1 MNKILLI
8 IRREFLSR
16 VQKKS
21 FLLTTILVPL
31 IFPALMAVMVYIM
44 IKQSQSDKPET
55 VHVLDESQRFVL
67 KDTKEFHFITAAG
80 SLEAAKAVYDTSA
93 DFGLVYIPPFDVT
106 NPKGFTFFSHENQN
120 VERMERLEDFFED
133 QIRNIKLKQYNVD
146 QATLDALETNIDLKQ
161 ITKDKN
167 TGEEKSSSS
176 QMIYIVG
183 FVLGI
188 LIYMF
193 VLIYG
198 IQIMQGVIDEKTSK
212 VVEVIVSSV
221 KPFQLMLGKII
232 GIASVGLLQF
242 IIWIVLSFGV
252 SAGVLAGFGIKT
264 PQKQMMEEVSKQMES
279 KNTAV
284 TVAADSLNV
293 TTTPE
298 KDTETQSFQNET
310 FQKFFSLPFVTIIS
324 VFLFFF
330 LGGYL
335 LYGSLFAA
343 VGSAVDSIQDA
354 QQFQFP
360 VTLPLLIGYL
370 SLFFIVLPDPH
381 STASFWLSIIPLTSP
396 VAMVGRIASGVPA
409 WELALSMAL
418 LIAGFLFTTW
428 VAGRIY
434 RVGILMTG
442 TKVNYKVLAKWFMT
456 KQ

>member
-8 IRREFLSR
+8 IQREFLNR

-31 IFPALMAVMVYIM
+31 IFPAIMGVMIYIVV
-44 IKQSQSDKPET
+44 KQSEVTNVKTIQVVDDSHKFT
-55 VHVLDESQRFVL
+55 F
-67 KDTKEFHFITAAG
+67 KDSKDFKFKVITG
-80 SLEAAKAVYDTSA
+80 SLDAAKVAYDSSE
-93 DFGLVYIPPFDVT
+93 DFGLVYIPPFEISD
-106 NPKGFTFFSHENQN
+106 PKGFTLLSHDNPTIEQ
-120 VERMERLEDFFED
+120 MGSLEGYFEE
-133 QIRNIKLKQYNVD
+133 QVRNMKLEQYKVD
-146 QATLDALETNIDLKQ
+146 QATLDALKTDINIRQ
-161 ITKDKN
+161 VTKDAS

-176 QMIYIVG
+176 GLIYGVG

-252 SAGVLAGFGIKT
+252 TSTVLASFGLNT
-264 PQKQMMEEVSKQMES
+264 PQKQMMEQVSKQVDQADQNSVES
-279 KNTAV
+279 KAAKNEDLQKIIFNWSQLPLAKIAAV
-284 TVAADSLNV
+284 
-293 TTTPE
+293 
-298 KDTETQSFQNET
+298 
-310 FQKFFSLPFVTIIS
+310 FV
-324 VFLFFF
+324 FYF

-360 VTLPLLIGYL
+360 ITLPLLIGYM
-370 SLFFIVLPDPH
+370 SLFIIVLRDPN
-381 STASFWLSIIPLTSP
+381 SSASFWLSIIPLTSP
-396 VAMVGRIASGVPA
+396 VAMVGRIASGVPN
-409 WELALSMAL
+409 WELALSMVL

>member
-1 MNKILLI
+1 MNKVLLI
-8 IRREFLSR
+8 IKREFLNR

-31 IFPALMAVMVYIM
+31 IFPAIMAIM
-44 IKQSQSDKPET
+44 IYIVVKQSEVTTLKT
-55 VHVLDESQRFVL
+55 VHVLDESHKFTL
-67 KDTKEFHFITAAG
+67 KDTKDFKFIAVVS
-80 SLEAAKAVYDTSA
+80 SLEQAKLAYDSSD
-93 DFGLVYIPPFDVT
+93 DFGLVYIPPFEISD
-106 NPKGFTFFSHENQN
+106 PKGFTLLSHENPT
-120 VERMERLEDFFED
+120 VEQMGSLEGYFED
-133 QIRNIKLKQYNVD
+133 QVRNMKLEQYKVD
-146 QATLDALETNIDLKQ
+146 QATLDALKTNIEIHQ
-161 ITKDKN
+161 ITKDIS

-176 QMIYIVG
+176 GLIYGVG

-242 IIWIVLSFGV
+242 TIWIVLSFGV
-252 SAGVLAGFGIKT
+252 TSSVLAYFGLNT
-264 PQKQMMEEVSKQMES
+264 PQKQMMEQVSKQTDQSNDE
-279 KNTAV
+279 
-284 TVAADSLNV
+284 AA
-293 TTTPE
+293 PE
-298 KDTETQSFQNET
+298 NKAAQNEGL
-310 FQKFFSLPFVTIIS
+310 QKLLINWSQLPLAKIAA

-360 VTLPLLIGYL
+360 ITLPLLIGYM
-370 SLFFIVLPDPH
+370 SLFIIVLRDPN
-381 STASFWLSIIPLTSP
+381 SSASFWLSIIPLTSP
-396 VAMVGRIASGVPA
+396 VAMVGRIASGVPD
-409 WELALSMAL
+409 WELALSMIL
-418 LIAGFLFTTW
+418 LIGGFLFTTW

>member
-1 MNKILLI
+1 MNKVLLI
-8 IRREFLSR
+8 IQREFLNR

-31 IFPALMAVMVYIM
+31 IFPAIMGIMIYIV
-44 IKQSQSDKPET
+44 IKQSEVTNVKT
-55 VHVLDESQRFVL
+55 VQVLDESHKFTL
-67 KDTKEFHFITAAG
+67 KDTKKFKFIAVSS
-80 SLEAAKAVYDTSA
+80 SLEQAKIAYDSSD
-93 DFGLVYIPPFDVT
+93 DFGLVYIPPFELSD
-106 NPKGFTFFSHENQN
+106 PKGFTMLSKENPTMEQMGDL
-120 VERMERLEDFFED
+120 ERYFAE
-133 QIRNIKLKQYNVD
+133 QVRNMKLAQYNVD
-146 QATLDALETNIDLKQ
+146 QATLDALKTNVTIKQ
-161 ITKDKN
+161 LTKGED
-167 TGEEKSSSS
+167 GEEKSSSS
-176 QMIYIVG
+176 GLIYGVG

-242 IIWIVLSFGV
+242 TIWIVLSFGV
-252 SAGVLAGFGIKT
+252 TSSVLAYFGLNS
-264 PQKQMMEEVSKQMES
+264 PQKQMMEQVSKQAPES
-279 KNTAV
+279 DS
-284 TVAADSLNV
+284 VAAENQ
-293 TTTPE
+293 PA
-298 KDTETQSFQNET
+298 QNGKLQE
-310 FQKFFSLPFVTIIS
+310 FLINWSQLPFGKIAA
-324 VFLFFF
+324 VFVFFF

-360 VTLPLLIGYL
+360 ITLPLLIGYM
-370 SLFFIVLPDPH
+370 SLFIIVLRDPN
-381 STASFWLSIIPLTSP
+381 SSASFWLSIIPLTSP
-396 VAMVGRIASGVPA
+396 VAMVGRIASGVPT
-409 WELALSMAL
+409 WELLLSMGL
-418 LIAGFLFTTW
+418 LIGGFILTTW
-428 VAGRIY
+428 IAGRIY

-456 KQ
+456 KN

>member
-8 IRREFLSR
+8 IQREFLNR

-31 IFPALMAVMVYIM
+31 IFPAIMGIMIYIV
-44 IKQSQSDKPET
+44 IKQSEVTT
-55 VHVLDESQRFVL
+55 VKTVQVLDESHRFTL
-67 KDTKEFHFITAAG
+67 KDTKQFKFIAVTG
-80 SLEAAKAVYDTSA
+80 PLEQAKLAYDSSD
-93 DFGLVYIPPFDVT
+93 DFGLVYVPPFEISD
-106 NPKGFTFFSHENQN
+106 PKGFTMLSKKNPTMEQMGDL
-120 VERMERLEDFFED
+120 ERYFAE
-133 QIRNIKLKQYNVD
+133 QVRNMKLAQYNVD
-146 QATLDALETNIDLKQ
+146 QATLDALKTTIEIRQ
-161 ITKDKN
+161 VTKDAT
-167 TGEEKSSSS
+167 TGEEKLGSSGLR
-176 QMIYIVG
+176 YGVG

-242 IIWIVLSFGV
+242 TIWIVLSFGV
-252 SAGVLAGFGIKT
+252 TSSVLAYFGLNT
-264 PQKQMMEEVSKQMES
+264 PQKQMMEQVSKQ
-279 KNTAV
+279 ADQ
-284 TVAADSLNV
+284 ADSA
-293 TTTPE
+293 TS
-298 KDTETQSFQNET
+298 TENRAVQNEGL
-310 FQKFFSLPFVTIIS
+310 QKFLVNWSQLPLGQIAAVFV
-324 VFLFFF
+324 FFF

-343 VGSAVDSIQDA
+343 VGSAVDSVQDA

-360 VTLPLLIGYL
+360 ITLPLLIGYM
-370 SLFFIVLPDPH
+370 SLFVIVLRDPN

>member
-8 IRREFLSR
+8 IQREFLNR

-31 IFPALMAVMVYIM
+31 IFPAIMGIMIYIV
-44 IKQSQSDKPET
+44 IKQSEVTT
-55 VHVLDESQRFVL
+55 VKTVQVLDESRRFTL
-67 KDTKEFHFITAAG
+67 KETKQFKFIAVTG
-80 SLEAAKAVYDTSA
+80 PLEQAKLAYDSSD
-93 DFGLVYIPPFDVT
+93 DFGLVYVPPFEISD
-106 NPKGFTFFSHENQN
+106 PKGFTMLSKKNPTMEQMGDL
-120 VERMERLEDFFED
+120 ERYFAE
-133 QIRNIKLKQYNVD
+133 QVRNMKLAQYNVD
-146 QATLDALETNIDLKQ
+146 QATLDALKTTIEIRQ
-161 ITKDKN
+161 VTKDAT
-167 TGEEKSSSS
+167 TGEEKLGSSGLR
-176 QMIYIVG
+176 YGVG

-242 IIWIVLSFGV
+242 TIWIVLSFGV
-252 SAGVLAGFGIKT
+252 TSSVLAYFGLNT
-264 PQKQMMEEVSKQMES
+264 PQKQMMEQVSKQ
-279 KNTAV
+279 ADQ
-284 TVAADSLNV
+284 ADSA
-293 TTTPE
+293 TS
-298 KDTETQSFQNET
+298 TENKAVQNEGL
-310 FQKFFSLPFVTIIS
+310 QKFLVNWSQLPLGQIAAVFV
-324 VFLFFF
+324 FFF

-343 VGSAVDSIQDA
+343 VGSAVDSVQDA

-360 VTLPLLIGYL
+360 ITLPLLIGYM
-370 SLFFIVLPDPH
+370 SLFVIVLRDPN

>member
-1 MNKILLI
+1 MNKVLLI
-8 IRREFLSR
+8 IQREFLNR

-21 FLLTTILVPL
+21 FLITTILVPL
-31 IFPALMAVMVYIM
+31 IFPALFAGMIYIM
-44 IKQSQSDKPET
+44 IQQSEVTTAKT
-55 VHVLDESQRFVL
+55 VQVLDESHKFTL
-67 KDTKEFHFITAAG
+67 KDTKQFKFIAVTS
-80 SLEAAKAVYDTSA
+80 SLEQAKIAYDSSD
-93 DFGLVYIPPFDVT
+93 DFGLVYIPPFELSD
-106 NPKGFTFFSHENQN
+106 PKGFTMLSKENPTLDQMSDL
-120 VERMERLEDFFED
+120 ERYFAE
-133 QIRNIKLKQYNVD
+133 QVRNMKLAQYNVD
-146 QATLDALETNIDLKQ
+146 QATLDALRTSISIKQ
-161 ITKDKN
+161 LTKGDD
-167 TGEEKSSSS
+167 GEEKSSSS
-176 QMIYIVG
+176 LLLYGVG

-242 IIWIVLSFGV
+242 VIWIALSFGV
-252 SAGVLAGFGIKT
+252 TGAVMAGFGIKS
-264 PQKQMMEEVSKQMES
+264 PQEQMMKQATQQMNAAENS
-279 KNTAV
+279 
-284 TVAADSLNV
+284 ADSKE
-293 TTTPE
+293 TPKSIQE
-298 KDTETQSFQNET
+298 RLQENEGLQNFFQ
-310 FQKFFSLPFVTIIS
+310 LPFARIIS

-343 VGSAVDSIQDA
+343 VGSAVDSVQDA

-360 VTLPLLIGYL
+360 VTLPLLIGYM
-370 SLFFIVLPDPH
+370 SLFVIVLRDPN

-409 WELALSMAL
+409 WELILSMAL
-418 LIAGFLFTTW
+418 LIGGFLFTTW

>member
-1 MNKILLI
+1 MNKVLLI
-8 IRREFLSR
+8 IQREFLNR

-31 IFPALMAVMVYIM
+31 IFPALMWGMIYIM
-44 IKQSQSDKPET
+44 MKESESAKADT
-55 VHVLDESQRFVL
+55 VHVVDESGKFQFTNNEQFVFL
-67 KDTKEFHFITAAG
+67 KLDVPIEQ
-80 SLEAAKAVYDTSA
+80 AKKTYQNTE
-93 DFGLVYIPPFDVT
+93 DFALLHIPLFEIM
-106 NPKGFTFFSHENQN
+106 NPKGFVIYTKENPSIEK
-120 VERMERLEDFFED
+120 VSALEKALAERIRELKLE
-133 QIRNIKLKQYNVD
+133 QYKVD
-146 QATLDALETNIDLKQ
+146 EATLKALKTSVDLKQ
-161 ITKDKN
+161 VN
-167 TGEEKSSSS
+167 LSETGEEKASSSG
-176 QMIYIVG
+176 INYIVG

-242 IIWIVLSFGV
+242 TIWIVLSVVVFSSVLSYFG
-252 SAGVLAGFGIKT
+252 LEM
-264 PQKQMMEEVSKQMES
+264 PQKQMYEQVSKQMES
-279 KNTAV
+279 NEAPAEKIEVKTNENEAV
-284 TVAADSLNV
+284 HELLMNIDQIPFAKIAA
-293 TTTPE
+293 
-298 KDTETQSFQNET
+298 
-310 FQKFFSLPFVTIIS
+310 

-360 VTLPLLIGYL
+360 ITLPLLIGYM
-370 SLFFIVLPDPH
+370 SLFIIVLRDPNG
-381 STASFWLSIIPLTSP
+381 TASFWLSIIPLTSP
-396 VAMVGRIASGVPA
+396 VAMVGRIASGVPD
-409 WELALSMAL
+409 WELALSMFL
-418 LIAGFLFTTW
+418 LIGGFLLTTW
-428 VAGRIY
+428 IAGRIY